1 MSTITSLK
9 SVFACKSNAEKN
21 SYVKSM
27 SEGGPKRPGTL
38 RKSVNEL
45 IHAQHSKSLLNVPT
59 IFVDNAETAE
69 TDSNL
74 SSGFDTSSTSLDEP
88 SIVDVNPMEVD
99 IDTISM
105 IVRTVE
111 ALDMME
117 TRSDSSDSEKLVEVQ
132 LPKEETQ
139 LSDQKIGNPKKHDFI
154 HELKGS
160 IQEKLH
166 HFSDNIKKHETPKD
180 PQKDIKGHSP
190 TRESGKIFH
199 GLKENVSGK
208 FHQIAEKIHQ
218 LHLPH
223 LPHHHKEVQEDG
235 MLGQAMQTILMEKF
249 NIAEASTS
257 SPVEMGQ
264 KRKSSSP
271 SLQSIKEKFNSFQ
284 RPRRSLE
291 MQSDTSSLKSISEVN
306 SPEQGDVSSDDAS
319 EIEDQEVDP
328 LADELSLR
336 ELQVHEEP
344 GSLTSNESLIT
355 VLSRESVSR
364 EDLHSSPDSDS
375 VENFDSI
382 LSNHKP
388 LPKTADTNTKPL
400 HASLLSSP
408 RNELLSTS
416 PGVKMHA
423 RTESIGCKFSG
434 SPAKNMSS
442 SLGKDQMTTGIHRRS
457 SDSDLSVTPKGENP
471 QSFDLSANYFHSF
484 NRETFFD
491 FLLDFLNFEF
501 PKKNPSIDEQ
511 FA

>member
-1 MSTITSLK
+1 MSTITSLKLK

-27 SEGGPKRPGTL
+27 SEGGSKKPGTL
-38 RKSVNEL
+38 RNSVNEL
-45 IHAQHSKSLLNVPT
+45 RNSAQHSKSLLNVPT

-69 TDSNL
+69 SDSNL
-74 SSGFDTSSTSLDEP
+74 SSGFDTSSASLDEP
-88 SIVDVNPMEVD
+88 STVDVTPMD

-117 TRSDSSDSEKLVEVQ
+117 NRSDSSDSEKLVEVP
-132 LPKEETQ
+132 LPKQEAQ
-139 LSDQKIGNPKKHDFI
+139 LIDQKNKKHDFI
-154 HELKGS
+154 HDLKGS

-166 HFSDNIKKHETPKD
+166 HFSDNIKKHETPKNT
-180 PQKDIKGHSP
+180 KGHSP

-208 FHQIAEKIHQ
+208 FHQFAEKIHQ

-223 LPHHHKEVQEDG
+223 LPHHQKEVQQDG

-257 SPVEMGQ
+257 SSADTGQ
-264 KRKSSSP
+264 KRKSSSH
-271 SLQSIKEKFNSFQ
+271 SLQSIREKFNSFQ

-291 MQSDTSSLKSISEVN
+291 MQSDSSSLKSISEVN
-306 SPEQGDVSSDDAS
+306 SPEQNDFSSDDAS

-328 LADELSLR
+328 LADDLSLR

-344 GSLTSNESLIT
+344 GSLTSNESFIT
-355 VLSRESVSR
+355 VLSLKSVSR
-364 EDLHSSPDSDS
+364 EDLHSSPDSS

-388 LPKTADTNTKPL
+388 LPMTATFADTNTKPL

-423 RTESIGCKFSG
+423 RTESIGCKLTG
-434 SPAKNMSS
+434 SPSKNMSS

-471 QSFDLSANYFHSF
+471 QSFNLSANYFHSF

-491 FLLDFLNFEF
+491 FLLDFPNFEN
-501 PKKNPSIDEQ
+501 PQKNSLNRHFNEH
-511 FA
+511 FT